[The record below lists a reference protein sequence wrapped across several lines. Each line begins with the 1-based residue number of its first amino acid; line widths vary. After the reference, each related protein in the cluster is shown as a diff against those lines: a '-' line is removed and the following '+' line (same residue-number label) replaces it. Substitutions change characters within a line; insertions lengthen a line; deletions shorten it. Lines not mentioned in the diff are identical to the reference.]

1 MAGVIVIKSESFTV
15 MHLVQPQA
23 APIRVSA
30 SCPKLVTVMA
40 VGNVV
45 TPWKA
50 ARNVSEKRSGTAL
63 QQPVLTVAFIVA
75 VIGTYKVVPTI
86 RGVPVVYVTVAC
98 GCAVGPTR
106 KR

>member
-1 MAGVIVIKSESFTV
+1 MIVINNESFTV
-15 MHLVQPQA
+15 MHLVQPQPV
-23 APIRVSA
+23 PIGVNTSW
-30 SCPKLVTVMA
+30 PKLVTVMA
-40 VGNVV
+40 VGSVV

-50 ARNVSEKRSGTAL
+50 ARNVSEKRSGLAL
-63 QQPVLTVAFIVA
+63 QHPVLTVAFIVA
-75 VIGTYKVVPTI
+75 VTGTYKVVPTI